1 MLHVSEL
8 VNSSN
13 FVLRPSFLLEL
24 TFVCLWFRSEE
35 VQAMME
41 KLKQEEEKLKKAEN
55 TIAVMTMLKEGT
67 VPETV
72 STAGEHWLVQQWCK
86 HMFYQRTMKF
96 ALFVLPLIFRCR

>member
-8 VNSSN
+8 VNSID
-13 FVLRPSFLLEL
+13 FILRPSFLLEL

-35 VQAMME
+35 VQAMIE

-72 STAGEHWLVQQWCK
+72 STAGEH
-86 HMFYQRTMKF
+86 
-96 ALFVLPLIFRCR
+96 